1 MTLLDFRLTGLST
14 HGEQLM
20 GYMDTNGDHIISK
33 DEASEE
39 LKPNFQY
46 LDTNG
51 DGFLDMR
58 ETEVI
63 ADYFT

>member
-1 MTLLDFRLTGLST
+1 
-14 HGEQLM
+14 M